1 MKNLKMSVK
10 LSMILVLVF
19 IMVMGSGFS
28 AIKGMKTI
36 SSHADDA
43 LEEEVRNQYDE
54 SIRQQVDNAI
64 SMLDQYYAAYEAGE
78 CTLEEAKKQGADM
91 LRELRYGDSG
101 YFWADDTEGN
111 NIVLLGSDTEGTNR
125 MGTKDGNGYEMVK
138 DIIAVGQ
145 QPDGGYCDYVFP
157 KEDGTENLPKRS
169 YSRLYEPF
177 GWVIGT
183 GNYTDYID
191 EIVDGEK
198 QIVDDTRNIWIT
210 RMVFITVILFLITI
224 VLIIYIII
232 DTTGWMKKAVGY
244 AQKLESGDMTGR
256 SATGRLKRKDE
267 FGILER
273 ALNSMA
279 GTFDQVLGGVKGHGV
294 ELAED
299 VDAVMG
305 HLNELNDEIS
315 SVSAA
320 TQELSASMEETAASA
335 QQIET
340 ISHQIETVS
349 KNIAVRAQD
358 GAEKVVNIHQRAEK
372 AKRDTESN
380 YQNAKNMKAE
390 ISGSLEQALEEAK
403 VVEQI
408 EVLAQSIMGITAQ
421 TNLLALN
428 ASIEAARAGEAGK
441 GFAVV
446 ADEIRLLAE
455 QSRATV
461 ENIQQVTQKV
471 TGAVQNLA
479 DDSSRLLAFVA
490 EDVSDSFHQFSDIAD
505 AYNQDA
511 ADVDEMVTDFS
522 AISEELLASI
532 DGVIQSINDVSK
544 ASNEGANG
552 TNEIA
557 QRASMIVQKSEDVL
571 SVMNEVGKASSEMR
585 EMVQKFTITEK
596 KSQEKT
602 EEK

>member
-157 KEDGTENLPKRS
+157 KEGGTENLQKRS

-191 EIVDGEK
+191 EIVEGEK
-198 QIVDDTRNIWIT
+198 QTIGATRNEWIMKMEICT
-210 RMVFITVILFLITI
+210 VVFFLLTI
-224 VLIIYIII
+224 AVIIYLIA

-256 SATGRLKRKDE
+256 SAAGRLKRKDE

-279 GTFDQVLGGVKGHGV
+279 ATFDEVIGAVKRHGLT
-294 ELAED
+294 LAGD
-299 VDAVMG
+299 VDEVMEQLG
-305 HLNELNDEIS
+305 ELNDDIS

-320 TQELSASMEETAASA
+320 TEELSASMEETAASA

-358 GAEKVVNIHQRAEK
+358 GAEKVVSIHQRAQQ
-372 AKRDTESN
+372 AKKDTESN
-380 YQNAKNMKAE
+380 YQNAKDMKAE
-390 ISGSLEQALEEAK
+390 ISGSLIQALEEAK

-446 ADEIRLLAE
+446 ADEIRSLAE
-455 QSRATV
+455 QSKVTA

-479 DDSSRLLAFVA
+479 DDSSRLLNFVA
-490 EDVSDSFHQFSDIAD
+490 EDVSKSFHQFTEIAD

-532 DGVIQSINDVSK
+532 EGVLQSINDVSK
-544 ASNEGANG
+544 AANEGANG

-557 QRASMIVQKSEDVL
+557 QRASNIVEKSENVIT
-571 SVMNEVGKASSEMR
+571 VMNEVGDASNEMR
-585 EMVQKFTITEK
+585 EIVQKFIITEK
-596 KSQEKT
+596 
-602 EEK
+602 

>member
-78 CTLEEAKKQGADM
+78 CTLEEAKKQGTDM

-157 KEDGTENLPKRS
+157 KEGGTENLPKRS

-191 EIVDGEK
+191 EIVEGEK
-198 QIVDDTRNIWIT
+198 QTIGATRNEWIMKMEICT
-210 RMVFITVILFLITI
+210 VVFFLLTI
-224 VLIIYIII
+224 AVIIYLIA

-256 SATGRLKRKDE
+256 SAAGRLKRKDE
-267 FGILER
+267 LGILER
-273 ALNSMA
+273 AMNSMA
-279 GTFDQVLGGVKGHGV
+279 ATFDEVIGAVKRHGLT
-294 ELAED
+294 LAGD
-299 VDAVMG
+299 VDEVMEQLG
-305 HLNELNDEIS
+305 ELNDDIS

-320 TQELSASMEETAASA
+320 TEELSASMEETAASA

-358 GAEKVVNIHQRAEK
+358 GAEKVVSIHQRAQQ
-372 AKRDTESN
+372 AKKDTESN
-380 YQNAKNMKAE
+380 YQNAKDMKAE
-390 ISGSLEQALEEAK
+390 ISGSLIQALEEAK

-446 ADEIRLLAE
+446 ADEIRSLAE
-455 QSRATV
+455 QSKVTA

-479 DDSSRLLAFVA
+479 DDSSRLLNFVA
-490 EDVSDSFHQFSDIAD
+490 EDVSKSFHQFTEIAD

-532 DGVIQSINDVSK
+532 EGVLQSINDVSK
-544 ASNEGANG
+544 AANEGANG

-557 QRASMIVQKSEDVL
+557 QRASNIVEKSENVIT
-571 SVMNEVGKASSEMR
+571 VMNEVGDASNEMR
-585 EMVQKFTITEK
+585 EIVQKFIITEK
-596 KSQEKT
+596 
-602 EEK
+602 

>member
-169 YSRLYEPF
+169 YSRLYESF

-191 EIVDGEK
+191 EIVEGEK
-198 QIVDDTRNIWIT
+198 QTIGATRNEWIMKMEICT
-210 RMVFITVILFLITI
+210 VVFFLLTIAVIIYLIT
-224 VLIIYIII
+224 

-256 SATGRLKRKDE
+256 SAAGRLKRKDE

-279 GTFDQVLGGVKGHGV
+279 ATFDEVIGAVKRHGLT
-294 ELAED
+294 LAGD
-299 VDAVMG
+299 VDEVMEQLG
-305 HLNELNDEIS
+305 ELNDDIS

-320 TQELSASMEETAASA
+320 TEELSASMEETAASA

-358 GAEKVVNIHQRAEK
+358 GAEKVVSIHQRAQQ
-372 AKRDTESN
+372 AKKDTESN
-380 YQNAKNMKAE
+380 YQNAKDMKAE
-390 ISGSLEQALEEAK
+390 ISGSLIQALEEAK

-446 ADEIRLLAE
+446 ADEIRSLAE
-455 QSRATV
+455 QSKVTA

-479 DDSSRLLAFVA
+479 DDSSRLLNFVA
-490 EDVSDSFHQFSDIAD
+490 EDVSKSFHQFTEIAD

-532 DGVIQSINDVSK
+532 EGVLQSINDVSK
-544 ASNEGANG
+544 AANEGANG

-557 QRASMIVQKSEDVL
+557 QRASNIVEKSENVIT
-571 SVMNEVGKASSEMR
+571 VMNEVGDASNEMR
-585 EMVQKFTITEK
+585 EIVQKFIITEK
-596 KSQEKT
+596 
-602 EEK
+602 

>member
-1 MKNLKMSVK
+1 
-10 LSMILVLVF
+10 MILVLVF

-43 LEEEVRNQYDE
+43 LEEAVRNQYDE
-54 SIRQQVDNAI
+54 SIRQQVENAI

-111 NIVLLGSDTEGTNR
+111 NIVLLGSATEGTNR
-125 MGTKDGNGYEMVK
+125 MGTKDGNGYEMVR

-157 KEDGTENLPKRS
+157 KEGGTENLPKRS

-191 EIVDGEK
+191 EIVEGEK
-198 QIVDDTRNIWIT
+198 QTIGATRNEWIMKMEICT
-210 RMVFITVILFLITI
+210 VVFFLLTI
-224 VLIIYIII
+224 AVIIYLIA

-256 SATGRLKRKDE
+256 SAAGRLKRKDE

-279 GTFDQVLGGVKGHGV
+279 ATFDEVIGAVKRHGLT
-294 ELAED
+294 LAGD
-299 VDAVMG
+299 VDEVMEQLG
-305 HLNELNDEIS
+305 ELNDDIS

-320 TQELSASMEETAASA
+320 TEELSASMEETAASA

-358 GAEKVVNIHQRAEK
+358 GAEKVVSIHQRAQQ
-372 AKRDTESN
+372 AKKDTESN
-380 YQNAKNMKAE
+380 YQNAKDMKAE
-390 ISGSLEQALEEAK
+390 ISGSLIQALEEAK

-446 ADEIRLLAE
+446 ADEIRSLAE
-455 QSRATV
+455 QSKVTA

-479 DDSSRLLAFVA
+479 DDSSRLLNFVA
-490 EDVSDSFHQFSDIAD
+490 EDVSKSFHQFTEIAD

-532 DGVIQSINDVSK
+532 EGVLQSINDVSK
-544 ASNEGANG
+544 AANEGANG

-557 QRASMIVQKSEDVL
+557 QRASNIVEKSENVIT
-571 SVMNEVGKASSEMR
+571 VMNEVGDASNEMR
-585 EMVQKFTITEK
+585 EIVQKFIITEK
-596 KSQEKT
+596 
-602 EEK
+602 

>member
-43 LEEEVRNQYDE
+43 LEEAVRNQYDE

-157 KEDGTENLPKRS
+157 KENGTENLPKRS

-191 EIVDGEK
+191 EIVEGEK
-198 QIVDDTRNIWIT
+198 QTIGATRNEWIMKMEICT
-210 RMVFITVILFLITI
+210 VVFFLLTI
-224 VLIIYIII
+224 AVIIYLIA

-256 SATGRLKRKDE
+256 SAAGRLKRKDE

-279 GTFDQVLGGVKGHGV
+279 ATFDEVIGAVKRHGLT
-294 ELAED
+294 LAGD
-299 VDAVMG
+299 VDEVMEQLG
-305 HLNELNDEIS
+305 ELNDDIS

-320 TQELSASMEETAASA
+320 TEELSASMEETAASA

-358 GAEKVVNIHQRAEK
+358 GAEKVVSIHQRAQQ
-372 AKRDTESN
+372 AKKDTESN
-380 YQNAKNMKAE
+380 YQNAKDMKAE
-390 ISGSLEQALEEAK
+390 ISGSLIQALEEAK

-446 ADEIRLLAE
+446 ADEIRSLAE
-455 QSRATV
+455 QSKVTA

-479 DDSSRLLAFVA
+479 DDSSRLLNFVA
-490 EDVSDSFHQFSDIAD
+490 EDVSKSFHQFTEIAD

-532 DGVIQSINDVSK
+532 EGVLQSINDVSK
-544 ASNEGANG
+544 AANEGANG

-557 QRASMIVQKSEDVL
+557 QRASNIVEKSENVIT
-571 SVMNEVGKASSEMR
+571 VMNEVGDASNEMR
-585 EMVQKFTITEK
+585 EIVQKFIITEK
-596 KSQEKT
+596 
-602 EEK
+602 

>member
-43 LEEEVRNQYDE
+43 LEEAVRNQYDE

-125 MGTKDGNGYEMVK
+125 MGTKDGNGYEMVR

-157 KEDGTENLPKRS
+157 KEGGTENLPKRS

-191 EIVDGEK
+191 EIVEGEK
-198 QIVDDTRNIWIT
+198 QTIGATRNEWIMKMEICT
-210 RMVFITVILFLITI
+210 VVFFLLTI
-224 VLIIYIII
+224 AVIIYLIA

-256 SATGRLKRKDE
+256 SAAGRLKRKDE

-279 GTFDQVLGGVKGHGV
+279 ATFDEVIGAVKRHGLT
-294 ELAED
+294 LAGD
-299 VDAVMG
+299 VDEVMEQLG
-305 HLNELNDEIS
+305 ELNDDIS

-320 TQELSASMEETAASA
+320 TEELSASMEETAASA

-358 GAEKVVNIHQRAEK
+358 GAEKVVSIHQRAQQ
-372 AKRDTESN
+372 AKKDTESN
-380 YQNAKNMKAE
+380 YQNAKDMKAE
-390 ISGSLEQALEEAK
+390 ISGSLIQALEEAK

-446 ADEIRLLAE
+446 ADEIRSLAE
-455 QSRATV
+455 QSKVTA

-479 DDSSRLLAFVA
+479 DDSSRLLNFVA
-490 EDVSDSFHQFSDIAD
+490 EDVSKSFHQFTEIAD

-532 DGVIQSINDVSK
+532 EGVLQSINDVSK
-544 ASNEGANG
+544 AANEGANG

-557 QRASMIVQKSEDVL
+557 QRASNIVEKSENVIT
-571 SVMNEVGKASSEMR
+571 VMNEVGDASNEMR
-585 EMVQKFTITEK
+585 EIVQKFIITEK
-596 KSQEKT
+596 
-602 EEK
+602 

>member
-157 KEDGTENLPKRS
+157 KEGGTENLPKRS

-191 EIVDGEK
+191 EIVEGEK
-198 QIVDDTRNIWIT
+198 QTIGATRNEWIMKMEICT
-210 RMVFITVILFLITI
+210 VVFFLLTI
-224 VLIIYIII
+224 AVIIYLIA

-256 SATGRLKRKDE
+256 SAAGRLKRKDE

-279 GTFDQVLGGVKGHGV
+279 ATFDEVIGAVKRHGMT
-294 ELAED
+294 LAGD
-299 VDAVMG
+299 VDEVMEQLG
-305 HLNELNDEIS
+305 ELNDDIS

-320 TQELSASMEETAASA
+320 TEELSASMEETAASA

-358 GAEKVVNIHQRAEK
+358 GAEKVVSIHQRAQQ
-372 AKRDTESN
+372 AKKDTESN
-380 YQNAKNMKAE
+380 YQNAKDMKAE
-390 ISGSLEQALEEAK
+390 ISGSLIQALEEAK

-446 ADEIRLLAE
+446 ADEIRSLAE
-455 QSRATV
+455 QSKVTA

-479 DDSSRLLAFVA
+479 DDSSRLLNFVA
-490 EDVSDSFHQFSDIAD
+490 EDVSKSFHQFTEIAD

-532 DGVIQSINDVSK
+532 EGVLQSINDVSK
-544 ASNEGANG
+544 AANEGANG

-557 QRASMIVQKSEDVL
+557 QRASNIVEKSENVIT
-571 SVMNEVGKASSEMR
+571 VMNEVGDASNEMR
-585 EMVQKFTITEK
+585 EIVQKFIITEK
-596 KSQEKT
+596 
-602 EEK
+602 

>member
-28 AIKGMKTI
+28 AIRGMKTI

-169 YSRLYEPF
+169 YSRLYESF

-198 QIVDDTRNIWIT
+198 QTIGATRNEWIMKMEICT
-210 RMVFITVILFLITI
+210 VVFFLLTI
-224 VLIIYIII
+224 AVIIYLIA

-256 SATGRLKRKDE
+256 SAAGRLKRKDE

-279 GTFDQVLGGVKGHGV
+279 ATFDEVIGAVKRHGLT
-294 ELAED
+294 LAGD
-299 VDAVMG
+299 VDEVMEQLG
-305 HLNELNDEIS
+305 ELNDDIS

-320 TQELSASMEETAASA
+320 TEELSASMEETAASA

-358 GAEKVVNIHQRAEK
+358 GAEKVVSIHQRAQQ
-372 AKRDTESN
+372 AKKDTESN
-380 YQNAKNMKAE
+380 YQNAKDMKAE
-390 ISGSLEQALEEAK
+390 ISGSLIQALEEAK

-446 ADEIRLLAE
+446 ADEIRSLAE
-455 QSRATV
+455 QSKVTA

-479 DDSSRLLAFVA
+479 DDSSRLLNFVA
-490 EDVSDSFHQFSDIAD
+490 EDVSKSFHQFTEIAD

-532 DGVIQSINDVSK
+532 EGVLQSINDVSK
-544 ASNEGANG
+544 AANEGANG

-557 QRASMIVQKSEDVL
+557 QRASNIVEKSENVIT
-571 SVMNEVGKASSEMR
+571 VMNEVGDASNEMR
-585 EMVQKFTITEK
+585 EIVQKFIITEK
-596 KSQEKT
+596 
-602 EEK
+602 

>member
-43 LEEEVRNQYDE
+43 LEEAVRNQYDE

-157 KEDGTENLPKRS
+157 KEGGTENLPKRS

-191 EIVDGEK
+191 EIVEGEK
-198 QIVDDTRNIWIT
+198 QTIGATRNEWIMKMEICT
-210 RMVFITVILFLITI
+210 VVFFLLTI
-224 VLIIYIII
+224 AVIIYLIA

-256 SATGRLKRKDE
+256 SAAGRLKRKDE

-279 GTFDQVLGGVKGHGV
+279 ATFDEVIGAVKRHGLT
-294 ELAED
+294 LAGD
-299 VDAVMG
+299 VDEVMEQLG
-305 HLNELNDEIS
+305 ELNDDIS

-320 TQELSASMEETAASA
+320 TEELSASMEETAASA

-358 GAEKVVNIHQRAEK
+358 GAEKVVSIHQRAQQ
-372 AKRDTESN
+372 AKKDTESN
-380 YQNAKNMKAE
+380 YQNAKDMKAE
-390 ISGSLEQALEEAK
+390 ISGSLIQALEEAK

-446 ADEIRLLAE
+446 ADEIRSLAE
-455 QSRATV
+455 QSKVTA

-479 DDSSRLLAFVA
+479 DDSSRLLNFVA
-490 EDVSDSFHQFSDIAD
+490 EDVSKSFHQFTEIAD

-532 DGVIQSINDVSK
+532 EGVLQSINDVSK
-544 ASNEGANG
+544 AANEGANG

-557 QRASMIVQKSEDVL
+557 QRASNIVEKSENVIT
-571 SVMNEVGKASSEMR
+571 VMNEVGDASNEMR
-585 EMVQKFTITEK
+585 EIVQKFIITEK
-596 KSQEKT
+596 
-602 EEK
+602 

>member
-28 AIKGMKTI
+28 AIRGMKTI

-157 KEDGTENLPKRS
+157 KEGGTENLPKRS

-183 GNYTDYID
+183 GIYTDYID
-191 EIVDGEK
+191 EIVEGEK
-198 QIVDDTRNIWIT
+198 QTIGATRNEWIMKMEICT
-210 RMVFITVILFLITI
+210 VVFFLLTI
-224 VLIIYIII
+224 AVIIYLIA

-256 SATGRLKRKDE
+256 SAAGRLKRKDE

-279 GTFDQVLGGVKGHGV
+279 ATFDEVIGDVKRHGLT
-294 ELAED
+294 LAGD
-299 VDAVMG
+299 VDKVME
-305 HLNELNDEIS
+305 HLGELNDDIS

-320 TQELSASMEETAASA
+320 TEELSASMEETAASA

-358 GAEKVVNIHQRAEK
+358 GAEKVVSIHQRAQQ
-372 AKRDTESN
+372 AKKDTESN
-380 YQNAKNMKAE
+380 YQNAKDMKAE
-390 ISGSLEQALEEAK
+390 ISGSLIQALEEAK

-446 ADEIRLLAE
+446 ADEIRSLAE
-455 QSRATV
+455 QSKVTA

-479 DDSSRLLAFVA
+479 DDSSRLLNFVA
-490 EDVSDSFHQFSDIAD
+490 EDVSKSFHQFTEIAD

-532 DGVIQSINDVSK
+532 EGVLQSINDVSK
-544 ASNEGANG
+544 AANEGANG

-557 QRASMIVQKSEDVL
+557 QRASNIVEKSENVIT
-571 SVMNEVGKASSEMR
+571 VMNEVGDASNEMR
-585 EMVQKFTITEK
+585 EIVQKFIITEK
-596 KSQEKT
+596 
-602 EEK
+602 

>member
-1 MKNLKMSVK
+1 
-10 LSMILVLVF
+10 MILVLVF

-157 KEDGTENLPKRS
+157 KEGGTENLPKRS

-191 EIVDGEK
+191 EIVEGEK
-198 QIVDDTRNIWIT
+198 QTIGATRNEWIMKMEICT
-210 RMVFITVILFLITI
+210 VVFFLLTI
-224 VLIIYIII
+224 AVIIYLIA

-256 SATGRLKRKDE
+256 SAAGRLKRKDE

-273 ALNSMA
+273 AMNSMA
-279 GTFDQVLGGVKGHGV
+279 ATFDEVIGAVKRHGLT
-294 ELAED
+294 LAGD
-299 VDAVMG
+299 VDEVMEQLG
-305 HLNELNDEIS
+305 ELNDDIS

-320 TQELSASMEETAASA
+320 TEELSASMEETAASA

-358 GAEKVVNIHQRAEK
+358 GAEKVVSIHQRAQQ
-372 AKRDTESN
+372 AKKDTESN
-380 YQNAKNMKAE
+380 YQNAKDMKAE
-390 ISGSLEQALEEAK
+390 ISGSLIQALEEAK

-446 ADEIRLLAE
+446 ADEIRSLAE
-455 QSRATV
+455 QSKVTA

-479 DDSSRLLAFVA
+479 DDSSRLLNFVA
-490 EDVSDSFHQFSDIAD
+490 EDVSKSFHQFTEIAD

-532 DGVIQSINDVSK
+532 EGVLQSINDVSK
-544 ASNEGANG
+544 AANEGANG

-557 QRASMIVQKSEDVL
+557 QRASNIVEKSENVIT
-571 SVMNEVGKASSEMR
+571 VMNEVGDASNEMR
-585 EMVQKFTITEK
+585 EIVQKFIITEK
-596 KSQEKT
+596 
-602 EEK
+602 

>member
-157 KEDGTENLPKRS
+157 KEGGTENLPKRS

-191 EIVDGEK
+191 EIVEGEK
-198 QIVDDTRNIWIT
+198 QTIGATRNEWIMKMEICT
-210 RMVFITVILFLITI
+210 VVFFLLTI
-224 VLIIYIII
+224 AVIIYLIA
-232 DTTGWMKKAVGY
+232 DTTDWMKKAVGY

-256 SATGRLKRKDE
+256 SAAGRLKRKDE
-267 FGILER
+267 LGILER
-273 ALNSMA
+273 AMNSMA
-279 GTFDQVLGGVKGHGV
+279 ATFDEVIGAVKRHGLT
-294 ELAED
+294 LAGD
-299 VDAVMG
+299 VDEVMEQLG
-305 HLNELNDEIS
+305 ELNDDIS

-320 TQELSASMEETAASA
+320 TEELSASMEETAASA

-358 GAEKVVNIHQRAEK
+358 GAEKVVSIHQRAQQ
-372 AKRDTESN
+372 AKKDTESN
-380 YQNAKNMKAE
+380 YQNAKDMKAE
-390 ISGSLEQALEEAK
+390 ISGSLIQALEEAK

-446 ADEIRLLAE
+446 ADEIRSLAE
-455 QSRATV
+455 QSKVTA

-479 DDSSRLLAFVA
+479 DDSSRLLNFVA
-490 EDVSDSFHQFSDIAD
+490 EDVSKSFHQFTEIAD

-532 DGVIQSINDVSK
+532 EGVLQSINDVSK
-544 ASNEGANG
+544 AANEGANG

-557 QRASMIVQKSEDVL
+557 QRASSIVEKSENVITVMNEIGDASNEMREIVQK
-571 SVMNEVGKASSEMR
+571 
-585 EMVQKFTITEK
+585 FIITEK
-596 KSQEKT
+596 
-602 EEK
+602 

>member
-28 AIKGMKTI
+28 AIRGINSI
-36 SSHADDA
+36 SSHANDE
-43 LEEEVRNQYDE
+43 LEEEIRRQYDS
-54 SIRQQVDNAI
+54 SIKGLVDNAI
-64 SMLDQYYAAYEAGE
+64 SMLDQYYASYESGD

-111 NIVLLGSDTEGTNR
+111 NIVLLGSATEGTNR
-125 MGTKDGNGYEMVK
+125 MGTKDGNGYEMVR
-138 DIIAVGQ
+138 DVIAVGQ

-157 KEDGTENLPKRS
+157 KEGGTENLPKRS

-183 GNYTDYID
+183 GIYTDYID
-191 EIVDGEK
+191 EIVEREK
-198 QIVDDTRNIWIT
+198 QTIGATRNEWIMKMEICT
-210 RMVFITVILFLITI
+210 VVFFLLTI
-224 VLIIYIII
+224 AVIIYLIA

-256 SATGRLKRKDE
+256 SAAGRLKRKDE

-279 GTFDQVLGGVKGHGV
+279 ATFDEVIGDVKRHGLT
-294 ELAED
+294 LAGD
-299 VDAVMG
+299 VDKVME
-305 HLNELNDEIS
+305 HLGELNDDIS

-320 TQELSASMEETAASA
+320 TEELSASMEETAASA

-358 GAEKVVNIHQRAEK
+358 GAEKVVSIHQRAQQ
-372 AKRDTESN
+372 AKKDTESN
-380 YQNAKNMKAE
+380 YQNAKDMKAE
-390 ISGSLEQALEEAK
+390 ISGSLIQALEEAK

-446 ADEIRLLAE
+446 ADEIRSLAE
-455 QSRATV
+455 QSKVTA

-479 DDSSRLLAFVA
+479 DDSSRLLNFVA
-490 EDVSDSFHQFSDIAD
+490 KDVSKSFHQFTDIAD

-532 DGVIQSINDVSK
+532 EGVLQSINDVSK
-544 ASNEGANG
+544 AANEGANG

-557 QRASMIVQKSEDVL
+557 QRASNIVEKSENVITVMNEIGDASNEMREIVQK
-571 SVMNEVGKASSEMR
+571 
-585 EMVQKFTITEK
+585 FIITEK
-596 KSQEKT
+596 
-602 EEK
+602 

>member
-111 NIVLLGSDTEGTNR
+111 NIVLLGSATEGTNR
-125 MGTKDGNGYEMVK
+125 MGTKDANGYEMVR

-157 KEDGTENLPKRS
+157 KEGGTENLPKRS

-191 EIVDGEK
+191 EIVEGEK
-198 QIVDDTRNIWIT
+198 QTIGATRNEWIMKMEICT
-210 RMVFITVILFLITI
+210 VVFFLLTI
-224 VLIIYIII
+224 AVIIYLIA

-256 SATGRLKRKDE
+256 SAAGRLKRKDE

-279 GTFDQVLGGVKGHGV
+279 ATFDEVIGAVKRHGLT
-294 ELAED
+294 LAGD
-299 VDAVMG
+299 VDEVMEQLG
-305 HLNELNDEIS
+305 ELNDDIS

-320 TQELSASMEETAASA
+320 TEELSASMEETAASA

-358 GAEKVVNIHQRAEK
+358 GAEKVVSIHQRAQQ
-372 AKRDTESN
+372 AKKDTESN
-380 YQNAKNMKAE
+380 YQNAKDMKAE
-390 ISGSLEQALEEAK
+390 ISGSLIQALEEAK

-446 ADEIRLLAE
+446 ADEIRSLAE
-455 QSRATV
+455 QSKVTA

-479 DDSSRLLAFVA
+479 DDSSRLLNFVA
-490 EDVSDSFHQFSDIAD
+490 EDVSKSFHQFTEIAD

-532 DGVIQSINDVSK
+532 EGVLQSINDVSK
-544 ASNEGANG
+544 AANEGANG

-557 QRASMIVQKSEDVL
+557 QRASNIVEKSENVIT
-571 SVMNEVGKASSEMR
+571 VMNEVGDASNEMR
-585 EMVQKFTITEK
+585 EIVQKFIITEK
-596 KSQEKT
+596 
-602 EEK
+602 

>member
-28 AIKGMKTI
+28 AIRGMKTI

-157 KEDGTENLPKRS
+157 KEGGTENLPKRS

-191 EIVDGEK
+191 EIVEGEK
-198 QIVDDTRNIWIT
+198 QTIGATRNEWIMKMEICT
-210 RMVFITVILFLITI
+210 VVFFLLTI
-224 VLIIYIII
+224 AVIIYLIA

-256 SATGRLKRKDE
+256 SAAGRLKRKDE

-279 GTFDQVLGGVKGHGV
+279 ATFDEVIGAVKRHGMT
-294 ELAED
+294 LAGD
-299 VDAVMG
+299 VDEVMEQLG
-305 HLNELNDEIS
+305 ELNDDIS

-320 TQELSASMEETAASA
+320 TEELSASMEETAASA

-358 GAEKVVNIHQRAEK
+358 GAEKVVSIHQRAQQ
-372 AKRDTESN
+372 AKKDTESN
-380 YQNAKNMKAE
+380 YQNAKDMKAE
-390 ISGSLEQALEEAK
+390 ISGSLIQALEEAK

-446 ADEIRLLAE
+446 ADEIRSLAE
-455 QSRATV
+455 QSKVTA

-479 DDSSRLLAFVA
+479 DDSSRLLNFVA
-490 EDVSDSFHQFSDIAD
+490 EDVSKSFHQFTEIAD

-532 DGVIQSINDVSK
+532 EGVLQSINDVSK
-544 ASNEGANG
+544 AANEGANG

-557 QRASMIVQKSEDVL
+557 QRASNIVEKSENVITVINEVGDASNEMREIVQK
-571 SVMNEVGKASSEMR
+571 
-585 EMVQKFTITEK
+585 FIITEK
-596 KSQEKT
+596 
-602 EEK
+602 

>member
-28 AIKGMKTI
+28 AIRGMKTI

-157 KEDGTENLPKRS
+157 KEGGTENLPKRS

-191 EIVDGEK
+191 EIVEGEK
-198 QIVDDTRNIWIT
+198 QTIGATRNEWIMKMEICT
-210 RMVFITVILFLITI
+210 VVFFLLTI
-224 VLIIYIII
+224 AVIIYLIA

-256 SATGRLKRKDE
+256 SAAGRLKRKDE

-279 GTFDQVLGGVKGHGV
+279 ATFDEVIGAVKRHGMT
-294 ELAED
+294 LAGD
-299 VDAVMG
+299 VDEVMEQLG
-305 HLNELNDEIS
+305 ELNDDIS

-320 TQELSASMEETAASA
+320 TEELSASMEETAASA

-358 GAEKVVNIHQRAEK
+358 GAEKVVSIHQRAQQ
-372 AKRDTESN
+372 AKKDTESN
-380 YQNAKNMKAE
+380 YQNAKDMKAE
-390 ISGSLEQALEEAK
+390 ISGSLIQALEEAK

-446 ADEIRLLAE
+446 ADEIRSLAE
-455 QSRATV
+455 QSKVTA

-479 DDSSRLLAFVA
+479 DDSSRLLNFVA
-490 EDVSDSFHQFSDIAD
+490 EDVSKSFHQFTEIAD

-522 AISEELLASI
+522 AISDELLASI
-532 DGVIQSINDVSK
+532 EGVLQSINDVSK
-544 ASNEGANG
+544 AANEGANG

-557 QRASMIVQKSEDVL
+557 QRASNIVEKSENVIT
-571 SVMNEVGKASSEMR
+571 VMNEVGDASNEMR
-585 EMVQKFTITEK
+585 EIVQKFIITEK
-596 KSQEKT
+596 
-602 EEK
+602 

>member
-157 KEDGTENLPKRS
+157 KEGGTENLPKRS

-191 EIVDGEK
+191 EIVEGEK
-198 QIVDDTRNIWIT
+198 QTIGATRNEWIMKMEICT
-210 RMVFITVILFLITI
+210 VVFFLLTI
-224 VLIIYIII
+224 AVIIYLIA
-232 DTTGWMKKAVGY
+232 DTTGWIKKAVGY

-256 SATGRLKRKDE
+256 SAAGRLKRKDE

-273 ALNSMA
+273 AMNSMA
-279 GTFDQVLGGVKGHGV
+279 ATFDEVIGAVKRHGLT
-294 ELAED
+294 LAGD
-299 VDAVMG
+299 VDEVMEQLG
-305 HLNELNDEIS
+305 ELNDDIS

-320 TQELSASMEETAASA
+320 TEELSASMEETAASA

-358 GAEKVVNIHQRAEK
+358 GAEKVVSIHQRAQQ
-372 AKRDTESN
+372 AKKDTESN
-380 YQNAKNMKAE
+380 YQNAKDMKAE
-390 ISGSLEQALEEAK
+390 ISGSLIQALEEAK

-455 QSRATV
+455 QSKVTA

-479 DDSSRLLAFVA
+479 DDSSRLLNFVA
-490 EDVSDSFHQFSDIAD
+490 EDVSKSFHQFTEIAD

-532 DGVIQSINDVSK
+532 EGVLQSINDVSK
-544 ASNEGANG
+544 AANEGANG

-557 QRASMIVQKSEDVL
+557 QRASNIVEKSENVIT
-571 SVMNEVGKASSEMR
+571 VMNEVGDASNEMR
-585 EMVQKFTITEK
+585 EIVQKFIITEK
-596 KSQEKT
+596 
-602 EEK
+602 

>member
-157 KEDGTENLPKRS
+157 KVGGTENLPKRS

-191 EIVDGEK
+191 EIVEGEK
-198 QIVDDTRNIWIT
+198 QTIGATRNEWIMKMEICT
-210 RMVFITVILFLITI
+210 VVFFLLTI
-224 VLIIYIII
+224 AVIIYLIA

-256 SATGRLKRKDE
+256 SAAGRLKRKDE
-267 FGILER
+267 FSILER
-273 ALNSMA
+273 AMNSMA
-279 GTFDQVLGGVKGHGV
+279 ATFDEVIGAVKRHGMT
-294 ELAED
+294 LAGD
-299 VDAVMG
+299 VDEVMEQLG
-305 HLNELNDEIS
+305 ELNDDIS

-320 TQELSASMEETAASA
+320 TEELSASMEETAASA

-358 GAEKVVNIHQRAEK
+358 GAEKVVSIHQRAQQ
-372 AKRDTESN
+372 AKKDTESN
-380 YQNAKNMKAE
+380 YQNAKDMKAE
-390 ISGSLEQALEEAK
+390 ISGSLIQALEEAK

-446 ADEIRLLAE
+446 ADEIRSLAE
-455 QSRATV
+455 QSKVTA

-479 DDSSRLLAFVA
+479 DDSSRLLNFVA
-490 EDVSDSFHQFSDIAD
+490 EDVSKSFHQFTEIAD

-532 DGVIQSINDVSK
+532 EGVLQSINDVSK
-544 ASNEGANG
+544 AANEGANG

-557 QRASMIVQKSEDVL
+557 QRASNIVEKSENVIT
-571 SVMNEVGKASSEMR
+571 VMNEVGDASNEMR
-585 EMVQKFTITEK
+585 EIVQKFIITEK
-596 KSQEKT
+596 
-602 EEK
+602 

>member
-43 LEEEVRNQYDE
+43 LEEAVRNQYDE

-111 NIVLLGSDTEGTNR
+111 NIVLLGSATEGTNR
-125 MGTKDGNGYEMVK
+125 MGTKDGNGYEMVR

-157 KEDGTENLPKRS
+157 KEGGTENLPKRS

-191 EIVDGEK
+191 EIVEGEK
-198 QIVDDTRNIWIT
+198 QTIGATRNEWIMKMEICT
-210 RMVFITVILFLITI
+210 VVFFLLTI
-224 VLIIYIII
+224 AVIIYLIA

-256 SATGRLKRKDE
+256 SAAGRLKRKDE

-279 GTFDQVLGGVKGHGV
+279 ATFDEVIGAVKRHGLT
-294 ELAED
+294 LAGD
-299 VDAVMG
+299 VDEVMEQLG
-305 HLNELNDEIS
+305 ELNDDIS

-320 TQELSASMEETAASA
+320 TEELSASMEETAASA

-358 GAEKVVNIHQRAEK
+358 GAEKVVSIHQRAQQ
-372 AKRDTESN
+372 AKKDTESN
-380 YQNAKNMKAE
+380 YQNAKDMKAE
-390 ISGSLEQALEEAK
+390 ISGSLIQALEEAK

-446 ADEIRLLAE
+446 ADEIRSLAE
-455 QSRATV
+455 QSKVTA

-479 DDSSRLLAFVA
+479 DDSSRLLNFVA
-490 EDVSDSFHQFSDIAD
+490 EDVSKSFHQFTEIAD

-532 DGVIQSINDVSK
+532 EGVLQSINDVSK
-544 ASNEGANG
+544 AANEGANG

-557 QRASMIVQKSEDVL
+557 QRASNIVEKSENVIT
-571 SVMNEVGKASSEMR
+571 VMNEVGDASNEMR
-585 EMVQKFTITEK
+585 EIVQKFIITEK
-596 KSQEKT
+596 
-602 EEK
+602 

>member
-157 KEDGTENLPKRS
+157 KEGGTENLPKRS

-191 EIVDGEK
+191 EIVEGEK
-198 QIVDDTRNIWIT
+198 QTIGATRNEWIMKMEICT
-210 RMVFITVILFLITI
+210 VVFFLLTI
-224 VLIIYIII
+224 AVIIYLIA

-256 SATGRLKRKDE
+256 SAAGRLKRKDE

-279 GTFDQVLGGVKGHGV
+279 ATFDEVIGAVKRHGLT
-294 ELAED
+294 LAGD
-299 VDAVMG
+299 VDEVMEQLG
-305 HLNELNDEIS
+305 ELNDDIS

-320 TQELSASMEETAASA
+320 TEELSASMEETAASA

-358 GAEKVVNIHQRAEK
+358 GAEKVVSIHQRAQQ
-372 AKRDTESN
+372 AKKDTESN
-380 YQNAKNMKAE
+380 YQNAKDMKAE
-390 ISGSLEQALEEAK
+390 ISGSLIQALEEAK

-446 ADEIRLLAE
+446 ADEIRSLAE
-455 QSRATV
+455 QSKVTA

-479 DDSSRLLAFVA
+479 DDSSRLLNFVA
-490 EDVSDSFHQFSDIAD
+490 KDVSKSFHQFTDIAD

-532 DGVIQSINDVSK
+532 EGVLQSINDVSK
-544 ASNEGANG
+544 AANEGANG

-557 QRASMIVQKSEDVL
+557 QRASNIVEKSENVITVMNEIGDASNEMREIVQK
-571 SVMNEVGKASSEMR
+571 
-585 EMVQKFTITEK
+585 FIITEK
-596 KSQEKT
+596 
-602 EEK
+602 

>member
-43 LEEEVRNQYDE
+43 LEEAVRNQYNE

-111 NIVLLGSDTEGTNR
+111 NIVLLGSATEGTNR
-125 MGTKDGNGYEMVK
+125 MGTKDGNGYEMVR

-157 KEDGTENLPKRS
+157 KEGGTENLPKRS

-191 EIVDGEK
+191 EIVEGEK
-198 QIVDDTRNIWIT
+198 QTIGATRNEWIMKMEICT
-210 RMVFITVILFLITI
+210 VVFFLLTI
-224 VLIIYIII
+224 AVIIYLIA

-256 SATGRLKRKDE
+256 SAAGRLKRKDE

-279 GTFDQVLGGVKGHGV
+279 ATFDEVIGAVKRHGLT
-294 ELAED
+294 LAGD
-299 VDAVMG
+299 VDEVMEQLG
-305 HLNELNDEIS
+305 ELNDDIS

-320 TQELSASMEETAASA
+320 TEELSASMEETAASA

-358 GAEKVVNIHQRAEK
+358 GAEKVVSIHQRAQQ
-372 AKRDTESN
+372 AKKDTESN
-380 YQNAKNMKAE
+380 YQNAKDMKAE
-390 ISGSLEQALEEAK
+390 ISGSLIQALEEAK

-446 ADEIRLLAE
+446 ADEIRSLAE
-455 QSRATV
+455 QSKVTA

-479 DDSSRLLAFVA
+479 DDSSRLLNFVA
-490 EDVSDSFHQFSDIAD
+490 EDVSKSFHQFTEIAD

-532 DGVIQSINDVSK
+532 EGVLQSINDVSK
-544 ASNEGANG
+544 AANEGANG

-557 QRASMIVQKSEDVL
+557 QRASNIVEKSENVIT
-571 SVMNEVGKASSEMR
+571 VMNEVGDASNEMR
-585 EMVQKFTITEK
+585 EIVQKFIITEK
-596 KSQEKT
+596 
-602 EEK
+602 

>member
-1 MKNLKMSVK
+1 
-10 LSMILVLVF
+10 MILVLVF

-43 LEEEVRNQYDE
+43 LEEAVRNQYDE

-64 SMLDQYYAAYEAGE
+64 SMLDQYYAAHEAGE

-111 NIVLLGSDTEGTNR
+111 NIVLLGSATEGTNR
-125 MGTKDGNGYEMVK
+125 MGTKDGNGYEMVR

-157 KEDGTENLPKRS
+157 KEGGTENLPKRS

-191 EIVDGEK
+191 EIVEGEK
-198 QIVDDTRNIWIT
+198 QTIGATRNEWIMKMEICT
-210 RMVFITVILFLITI
+210 VVFFLLTI
-224 VLIIYIII
+224 AVIIYLIA

-256 SATGRLKRKDE
+256 SAAGRLKRKDE

-279 GTFDQVLGGVKGHGV
+279 ATFDEVIGAVKRHGLT
-294 ELAED
+294 LAGD
-299 VDAVMG
+299 VDEVMEQLG
-305 HLNELNDEIS
+305 ELNDDIS

-320 TQELSASMEETAASA
+320 TEELSASMEETAASA

-358 GAEKVVNIHQRAEK
+358 GAEKVVSIHQRAQQ
-372 AKRDTESN
+372 AKKDTESN
-380 YQNAKNMKAE
+380 YQNAKDMKAE
-390 ISGSLEQALEEAK
+390 ISGSLIQALEEAK

-446 ADEIRLLAE
+446 ADEIRSLAE
-455 QSRATV
+455 QSKVTA

-479 DDSSRLLAFVA
+479 DDSSRLLNFVA
-490 EDVSDSFHQFSDIAD
+490 EDVSKSFHQFTEIAD

-532 DGVIQSINDVSK
+532 EGVLQSINDVSK
-544 ASNEGANG
+544 AANEGANG

-557 QRASMIVQKSEDVL
+557 QRASNIVEKSENVIT
-571 SVMNEVGKASSEMR
+571 VMNEVGDASNEMR
-585 EMVQKFTITEK
+585 EIVQKFIITEK
-596 KSQEKT
+596 
-602 EEK
+602 

>member
-19 IMVMGSGFS
+19 IMVMGSGVS

-157 KEDGTENLPKRS
+157 KEGGTENLPKRS

-191 EIVDGEK
+191 EIVEGEK
-198 QIVDDTRNIWIT
+198 QTIGATRNEWIMKMEICT
-210 RMVFITVILFLITI
+210 VVFFLLTI
-224 VLIIYIII
+224 AVIIYLIA

-256 SATGRLKRKDE
+256 SAAGRLKRKDE

-279 GTFDQVLGGVKGHGV
+279 ATFDEVIGAVKRHGLT
-294 ELAED
+294 LAGD
-299 VDAVMG
+299 VDEVMEQLG
-305 HLNELNDEIS
+305 ELNDDIS

-320 TQELSASMEETAASA
+320 TEELSASMEETAASA

-358 GAEKVVNIHQRAEK
+358 GAEKVVSIHQRAQQ
-372 AKRDTESN
+372 AKKDTESN
-380 YQNAKNMKAE
+380 YQNAKDMKAE
-390 ISGSLEQALEEAK
+390 ISGSLIQALEEAK

-446 ADEIRLLAE
+446 ADEIRSLAE
-455 QSRATV
+455 QSKVTA

-479 DDSSRLLAFVA
+479 DDSSRLLNFVA
-490 EDVSDSFHQFSDIAD
+490 EDVSKSFHQFTEIAD

-532 DGVIQSINDVSK
+532 EGVLQSINDVSK
-544 ASNEGANG
+544 AANEGANG

-557 QRASMIVQKSEDVL
+557 QRASNIVEKSENVIT
-571 SVMNEVGKASSEMR
+571 VMNEVGDASNEMR
-585 EMVQKFTITEK
+585 EIVQKFIITEK
-596 KSQEKT
+596 
-602 EEK
+602 

>member
-28 AIKGMKTI
+28 AIRGMKTI

-43 LEEEVRNQYDE
+43 LEEAVRNQYDE

-157 KEDGTENLPKRS
+157 KEGGTENLPKRS

-191 EIVDGEK
+191 EIVEGEK
-198 QIVDDTRNIWIT
+198 QTIGATRNEWIMKMEICT
-210 RMVFITVILFLITI
+210 VVFFLLTI
-224 VLIIYIII
+224 AVIIYLIA

-256 SATGRLKRKDE
+256 SAAGRLKRKDE

-279 GTFDQVLGGVKGHGV
+279 ATFDEVIGAVKRHGLT
-294 ELAED
+294 LAGD
-299 VDAVMG
+299 VDEVMEQLG
-305 HLNELNDEIS
+305 ELNDDIS

-320 TQELSASMEETAASA
+320 TEELSASMEETAASA

-358 GAEKVVNIHQRAEK
+358 GAEKVVSIHQRAQQ
-372 AKRDTESN
+372 AKKDTESN
-380 YQNAKNMKAE
+380 YQNAKDMKAE
-390 ISGSLEQALEEAK
+390 ISGSLIQALEEAK

-446 ADEIRLLAE
+446 ADEIRSLAE
-455 QSRATV
+455 QSKVTA

-479 DDSSRLLAFVA
+479 DDSSRLLNFVA
-490 EDVSDSFHQFSDIAD
+490 EDVSKSFHQFTEIAD

-532 DGVIQSINDVSK
+532 EGVLQSINDVSK
-544 ASNEGANG
+544 AANEGANG

-557 QRASMIVQKSEDVL
+557 QRASNIVEKSENVIT
-571 SVMNEVGKASSEMR
+571 VMNEVGDASNEMR
-585 EMVQKFTITEK
+585 EIVQKFIITEK
-596 KSQEKT
+596 
-602 EEK
+602 

>member
-43 LEEEVRNQYDE
+43 LEEAVRNQYDE

-169 YSRLYEPF
+169 YSRLYESF

-191 EIVDGEK
+191 EIVEGEK
-198 QIVDDTRNIWIT
+198 QTIGATRNEWIMKMEICT
-210 RMVFITVILFLITI
+210 VVFFLLTI
-224 VLIIYIII
+224 AVIIYLIA

-256 SATGRLKRKDE
+256 SAAGRLKRKDE

-279 GTFDQVLGGVKGHGV
+279 ATFDEVIGAVKRHGLT
-294 ELAED
+294 LAGD
-299 VDAVMG
+299 VDEVMEQLG
-305 HLNELNDEIS
+305 ELNDDIS

-320 TQELSASMEETAASA
+320 TEELSASMEETAASA

-358 GAEKVVNIHQRAEK
+358 GAEKVVSIHQRAQQ
-372 AKRDTESN
+372 AKKDTESN
-380 YQNAKNMKAE
+380 YQNAKDMKAE
-390 ISGSLEQALEEAK
+390 ISGSLIQALEEAK

-446 ADEIRLLAE
+446 ADEIRSLAE
-455 QSRATV
+455 QSKVTA

-479 DDSSRLLAFVA
+479 DDSSRLLNFVA
-490 EDVSDSFHQFSDIAD
+490 EDVSKSFHQFTEIAD

-511 ADVDEMVTDFS
+511 ADVDEW
-522 AISEELLASI
+522 
-532 DGVIQSINDVSK
+532 
-544 ASNEGANG
+544 
-552 TNEIA
+552 
-557 QRASMIVQKSEDVL
+557 
-571 SVMNEVGKASSEMR
+571 
-585 EMVQKFTITEK
+585 
-596 KSQEKT
+596 
-602 EEK
+602 

>member
-43 LEEEVRNQYDE
+43 LEEAVRNQYDE

-111 NIVLLGSDTEGTNR
+111 NIVLLGSATEGTNR
-125 MGTKDGNGYEMVK
+125 MGTKDGNGYEMVR

-157 KEDGTENLPKRS
+157 KESGTENLPKRS

-191 EIVDGEK
+191 EIVEGEK
-198 QIVDDTRNIWIT
+198 QTIGATRNEWIMKMEICT
-210 RMVFITVILFLITI
+210 VVFFLLTI
-224 VLIIYIII
+224 AVIIYLIA

-256 SATGRLKRKDE
+256 SAAGRLKRKDE

-279 GTFDQVLGGVKGHGV
+279 ATFDEVIGAVKRHGLT
-294 ELAED
+294 LAGD
-299 VDAVMG
+299 VDEVMEQLG
-305 HLNELNDEIS
+305 ELNDDIS

-320 TQELSASMEETAASA
+320 TEELSASMEETAASA

-358 GAEKVVNIHQRAEK
+358 GAEKVVSIHQRAQQ
-372 AKRDTESN
+372 AKKDTESN
-380 YQNAKNMKAE
+380 YQNAKDMKAE
-390 ISGSLEQALEEAK
+390 ISGSLIQALEEAK

-446 ADEIRLLAE
+446 ADEIRSLAE
-455 QSRATV
+455 QSKVTA

-479 DDSSRLLAFVA
+479 DDSSRLLNFVA
-490 EDVSDSFHQFSDIAD
+490 EDVSKSFHQFTEIAD

-532 DGVIQSINDVSK
+532 EGVLQSINDVSK
-544 ASNEGANG
+544 AANEGANG

-557 QRASMIVQKSEDVL
+557 QRASNIVEKSENVIT
-571 SVMNEVGKASSEMR
+571 VMNEVGDASNEMR
-585 EMVQKFTITEK
+585 EIVQKFIITEK
-596 KSQEKT
+596 
-602 EEK
+602 

>member
-1 MKNLKMSVK
+1 MSVK

-157 KEDGTENLPKRS
+157 KEGGTENLPKRS

-191 EIVDGEK
+191 EIVEGEK
-198 QIVDDTRNIWIT
+198 QTIGATRNEWIMKMEICT
-210 RMVFITVILFLITI
+210 VVFFLFTI
-224 VLIIYIII
+224 AVIIYLIA

-256 SATGRLKRKDE
+256 SAAGRLKRKDE

-279 GTFDQVLGGVKGHGV
+279 ATFDEVIGAVKRHGLT
-294 ELAED
+294 LAGD
-299 VDAVMG
+299 VDEVMEQLG
-305 HLNELNDEIS
+305 ELNDDIS

-320 TQELSASMEETAASA
+320 TEELSASMEETAASA

-358 GAEKVVNIHQRAEK
+358 GAEKVVSIHQRAQQ
-372 AKRDTESN
+372 AKKDTESN
-380 YQNAKNMKAE
+380 YQNAKDMKAE
-390 ISGSLEQALEEAK
+390 ISGSLIQALEEAK

-446 ADEIRLLAE
+446 ADEIRSLAE
-455 QSRATV
+455 QSKVTA

-479 DDSSRLLAFVA
+479 DDSSRLLNFVA
-490 EDVSDSFHQFSDIAD
+490 EDVSKSFHQFTEIAD

-532 DGVIQSINDVSK
+532 EGVLQSINDVSK
-544 ASNEGANG
+544 AANEGANG

-557 QRASMIVQKSEDVL
+557 QRASNIVEKSENVIT
-571 SVMNEVGKASSEMR
+571 VMNEVGDASNEMR
-585 EMVQKFTITEK
+585 EIVQKFIITEK
-596 KSQEKT
+596 
-602 EEK
+602 

>member
-28 AIKGMKTI
+28 AIRGMKTI

-43 LEEEVRNQYDE
+43 LEKEVRNQYDE

-157 KEDGTENLPKRS
+157 KEGGTENLPKRS

-191 EIVDGEK
+191 EIVEGEK
-198 QIVDDTRNIWIT
+198 QTIGATRNEWIMKMEICT
-210 RMVFITVILFLITI
+210 VVFFLLTI
-224 VLIIYIII
+224 AVIIYLIA

-256 SATGRLKRKDE
+256 SAAGRLKRKDE

-279 GTFDQVLGGVKGHGV
+279 ATFDEVIGAVKRHGLT
-294 ELAED
+294 LAGD
-299 VDAVMG
+299 VDEVMEQLG
-305 HLNELNDEIS
+305 ELNDDIS

-320 TQELSASMEETAASA
+320 TEELSASMEETAASA

-358 GAEKVVNIHQRAEK
+358 GAEKVVSIHQRAQQ
-372 AKRDTESN
+372 AKKDTESN
-380 YQNAKNMKAE
+380 YQNAKDMKAE
-390 ISGSLEQALEEAK
+390 ISGSLIQALEEAK

-446 ADEIRLLAE
+446 ADEIRSLAE
-455 QSRATV
+455 QSKVTV

-479 DDSSRLLAFVA
+479 DDSSRLLNFVA
-490 EDVSDSFHQFSDIAD
+490 EDVSKSFHQFTEIAD

-532 DGVIQSINDVSK
+532 EGVLQSINDVSK
-544 ASNEGANG
+544 AANEGANG

-557 QRASMIVQKSEDVL
+557 QRASNIVEKSENVIT
-571 SVMNEVGKASSEMR
+571 VMNEVGDASNEMR
-585 EMVQKFTITEK
+585 EIVQKFIITEK
-596 KSQEKT
+596 
-602 EEK
+602 

>member
-28 AIKGMKTI
+28 AIRGMKTI

-157 KEDGTENLPKRS
+157 KEGGTENLPKRS

-191 EIVDGEK
+191 EIVEGEK
-198 QIVDDTRNIWIT
+198 QTIGATRNEWIMKMEICT
-210 RMVFITVILFLITI
+210 VVFFLLTI
-224 VLIIYIII
+224 AVIIYLIA

-256 SATGRLKRKDE
+256 SAAGRLKRKDE

-279 GTFDQVLGGVKGHGV
+279 ATFDEVIGAVKRHGMT
-294 ELAED
+294 LAGD
-299 VDAVMG
+299 VDEVMEQLG
-305 HLNELNDEIS
+305 ELNDDIS

-320 TQELSASMEETAASA
+320 TEELSASMEETAASA

-358 GAEKVVNIHQRAEK
+358 GAEKVVSIHQRAQQ
-372 AKRDTESN
+372 AKKDTESN
-380 YQNAKNMKAE
+380 YQNAKDMKAE
-390 ISGSLEQALEEAK
+390 ISGSLIQALEEAK

-446 ADEIRLLAE
+446 ADEIRSLAE
-455 QSRATV
+455 QSKVTA

-479 DDSSRLLAFVA
+479 DDSSRLLNFVA
-490 EDVSDSFHQFSDIAD
+490 EDVSKSFHQFTEIAD

-532 DGVIQSINDVSK
+532 EGVLQSINDVSK
-544 ASNEGANG
+544 AANEGANG

-557 QRASMIVQKSEDVL
+557 QRASNIVEKSENVIT
-571 SVMNEVGKASSEMR
+571 VMNEVGDASNEMR
-585 EMVQKFTITEK
+585 EIVQKFIITEK
-596 KSQEKT
+596 
-602 EEK
+602 

>member
-28 AIKGMKTI
+28 AIRGMKTI

-101 YFWADDTEGN
+101 YFWADDTKGN

-157 KEDGTENLPKRS
+157 KEGGTENLPKRS

-191 EIVDGEK
+191 EIVEGEK
-198 QIVDDTRNIWIT
+198 QTIGATRNEWIMKMEICT
-210 RMVFITVILFLITI
+210 VVFFLLTI
-224 VLIIYIII
+224 AVIIYLIA

-256 SATGRLKRKDE
+256 SAAGRLKRKDE

-279 GTFDQVLGGVKGHGV
+279 ATFDEVIGAVKRHGMT
-294 ELAED
+294 LAGD
-299 VDAVMG
+299 VDEVMEQLG
-305 HLNELNDEIS
+305 ELNDDIS

-320 TQELSASMEETAASA
+320 TEELSASMEETAASA

-358 GAEKVVNIHQRAEK
+358 GAEKVVSIHQRAQQ
-372 AKRDTESN
+372 AKKDTESN
-380 YQNAKNMKAE
+380 YQNAKDMKAE
-390 ISGSLEQALEEAK
+390 ISGSLIQALEEAK

-446 ADEIRLLAE
+446 ADEIRSLAE
-455 QSRATV
+455 QSKVTA

-479 DDSSRLLAFVA
+479 DDSSRLLNFVA
-490 EDVSDSFHQFSDIAD
+490 EDVSKSFHQFTEIAD

-532 DGVIQSINDVSK
+532 EGVLQSINDVSK
-544 ASNEGANG
+544 AANEGANG

-557 QRASMIVQKSEDVL
+557 QRASNIVEKSENVIT
-571 SVMNEVGKASSEMR
+571 VMNEVGDASNEMR
-585 EMVQKFTITEK
+585 EIVQKFIITEK
-596 KSQEKT
+596 
-602 EEK
+602 

>member
-157 KEDGTENLPKRS
+157 KEGGTENLPKRS

-191 EIVDGEK
+191 EIVEGEK
-198 QIVDDTRNIWIT
+198 QTIGATRNEWIMKMEICT
-210 RMVFITVILFLITI
+210 VVFFLLTI
-224 VLIIYIII
+224 AVIIYLIA

-256 SATGRLKRKDE
+256 SAAGRLKRKDE

-279 GTFDQVLGGVKGHGV
+279 ATFDEVIGAVKRHGLT
-294 ELAED
+294 LAGD
-299 VDAVMG
+299 VDEVMEQLG
-305 HLNELNDEIS
+305 ELNDDIS

-320 TQELSASMEETAASA
+320 TEELSASMEETAASA

-358 GAEKVVNIHQRAEK
+358 GAEKVVSIHQRAQQ
-372 AKRDTESN
+372 AKKDTESN
-380 YQNAKNMKAE
+380 YQNAKDMKAE
-390 ISGSLEQALEEAK
+390 ISGSLIQALEEAK

-446 ADEIRLLAE
+446 ADEIRSLAE
-455 QSRATV
+455 QFKVTA

-479 DDSSRLLAFVA
+479 DDSSRLLNFVA
-490 EDVSDSFHQFSDIAD
+490 EDVSKSFHQFTEIAD

-532 DGVIQSINDVSK
+532 EGVLQSINDVSK
-544 ASNEGANG
+544 AANEGANG

-557 QRASMIVQKSEDVL
+557 QRASNIVEKSENVIT
-571 SVMNEVGKASSEMR
+571 VMNEVGDASNEMR
-585 EMVQKFTITEK
+585 EIVQKFIITEK
-596 KSQEKT
+596 
-602 EEK
+602 